1 MEEIYIE
8 TTESQYIYATLSKAE
23 TYPSEV
29 ARKRLAIM
37 VHGFPSVECG
47 RHRLFQDVEAY
58 LNQIGIDSLRFDFS
72 HCGKSDGHTR
82 DFKLSTAR
90 HDFRTVMMWAHKKG
104 YDDFGVVAEGLG
116 ATIALVNSAS
126 PVRFFV
132 LAWPALNLRLLM
144 EEYYKVVEQKVLLE
158 REGHIL
164 CENQK
169 IGRKLLDE
177 MIALKIEPHLGMI
190 SAPTLVLHGV
200 LDERIS
206 IGHLDVARESLAA
219 QRLDITAFQDG
230 RHGLEDDRHRKASQ
244 THIRHFLERYA
255 F

>member
-1 MEEIYIE
+1 M
-8 TTESQYIYATLSKAE
+8 
-23 TYPSEV
+23 
-29 ARKRLAIM
+29 M
-37 VHGFPSVECG
+37 HGFPSVECG
-47 RHRLFQDVEAY
+47 RHSLFLETEDY
-58 LNQIGIDSLRFDFS
+58 LNRIGIDTLRFDFS
-72 HCGKSDGHTR
+72 HCGKSDGHVR

-90 HDFRTVMMWAHKKG
+90 HDFRAIIMWAHKKG

-126 PVRFFV
+126 PVRFFI
-132 LAWPALNLRLLM
+132 LAWPVLNLRLLM
-144 EEYYKVVEQKVLLE
+144 EEHYKVVEQKELLE

-200 LDERIS
+200 LDDKIS
-206 IGHLDVARESLAA
+206 IAHLDIARENLASK
-219 QRLDITAFQDG
+219 RLDITAFQDG
-230 RHGLEDDRHRKASQ
+230 GHGLEDERHRKACQ

-255 F
+255 Y